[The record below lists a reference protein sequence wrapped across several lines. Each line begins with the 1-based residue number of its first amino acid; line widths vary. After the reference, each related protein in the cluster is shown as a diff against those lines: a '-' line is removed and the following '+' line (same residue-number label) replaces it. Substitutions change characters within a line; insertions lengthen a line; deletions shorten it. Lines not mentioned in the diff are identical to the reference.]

1 MEFKV
6 FSCGIRKRWL
16 LRRYS
21 NRMEFKDR
29 YSSVT
34 ETLHSVDIA
43 TEWNLKDFSSHITKR
58 KNRVDI
64 ATEWN
69 LKHDRFHIINVHIS
83 RYSNRMEFKDSLLH
97 VLKQKVNSR
106 YSNRMEFKESGR
118 SGKGTSLEVDI
129 ATEWN
134 LKYRKSY

>member
-1 MEFKV
+1 
-6 FSCGIRKRWL
+6 
-16 LRRYS
+16 
-21 NRMEFKDR
+21 
-29 YSSVT
+29 
-34 ETLHSVDIA
+34 
-43 TEWNLKDFSSHITKR
+43 
-58 KNRVDI
+58 
-64 ATEWN
+64 
-69 LKHDRFHIINVHIS
+69 
-83 RYSNRMEFKDSLLH
+83 MEFKDSLLH